1 MRFLTQRKRFD
12 DLSDQEIIALAISS
26 EEDDA
31 RIYRSYAGMLRTDF
45 PATAALFDG
54 MAAEEDQHR
63 GRLIALHRARFGDTI
78 PLLRREHVAGYYH
91 RRPVWLV
98 ENLGIERI
106 REEAEAMEREAERF
120 YLSAAQRTS
129 DADTRKLLGDLAA
142 AEAGHQRTATR
153 LEDRH

>member
-1 MRFLTQRKRFD
+1 MRFLPERKRLR
-12 DLSDQEIIALAISS
+12 DLSEQEILALAISS

-31 RIYRSYAGMLRTDF
+31 RIYRGYADRLRTDF
-45 PATAALFDG
+45 PASAKVFDG

-63 GRLIALHRARFGDTI
+63 ARLIELHEQRFGATI
-78 PLLRREHVAGYYH
+78 PLIRREHVAGYYN

-120 YLSAAQRTS
+120 YTN
-129 DADTRKLLGDLAA
+129 AA
-142 AEAGHQRTATR
+142 ARIIHLIASKGILKRTQAWR
-153 LEDRH
+153 SR